1 MRQKP
6 VKASAFTLLPVDV
19 QNLLIQNGAVPV
31 NDVFFPYWDNRD
43 KILLF
48 YGGYGSGKS
57 VFFADVLIN
66 RCLNDKYF
74 RLPYGRKVFDTIRE
88 SVFKTLTDRIEERGL
103 KHLFS
108 YSTADNSSMVIR
120 CKKNNNM
127 FIPFGGDKIEKLKSI
142 KDPSGIFC
150 EELDQFSLLDF
161 GVLLS
166 RLRTEKAE
174 LQFIGAFNST
184 TVKEGHWLKQTFFSK
199 ETNAQSAT
207 KVFCNY
213 TDNFFIDQKAYE
225 DTLWI
230 AAAFN
235 DQKFKEIAKGEWGAD
250 DKDNTFIYA
259 FRGKEFTNKIPGY
272 CHITDDMQPDY
283 SLPLILSFDF
293 NVEPITCSVWQHA
306 YDLSWISGLQEYR
319 LMNSDIF
326 ELCERI
332 MTDHPNAFFK
342 VTGDASGKNRTAIT
356 RGNKNYFQII
366 KSLLKLNSKQFVLPG
381 KNPYH
386 ANTRV
391 LANLLFAKHQA
402 LLLNRSMHHTI
413 IDIQNVE
420 VDENGSIAKGKDKHK
435 SHLLDTLLYYF
446 WNFHLSFLKRYGA
459 QLPKSESSH
468 PAEIKG

>member
-6 VKASAFTLLPVDV
+6 VKASAFLQLPVDV
-19 QNLLIQNGAVPV
+19 QKLLIDNGAVPV
-31 NDVFFPYWDNRD
+31 NDIFYPYWANRD

-57 VFFADVLIN
+57 VFFADILID
-66 RCLNDKYF
+66 RCMNDKYF

-150 EELDQFSLLDF
+150 EELDQFTLEDF
-161 GVLLS
+161 GILLS
-166 RLRTEKAE
+166 RLRTKKAK

-184 TVKEGHWLKQTFFSK
+184 VVKEGHWIRTTFFES
-199 ETNAQSAT
+199 TQQAAT

-213 TDNFFIDQKAYE
+213 TDNYFIDQKAYE
-225 DTLWI
+225 ETLWI
-230 AAAFN
+230 SAGFN
-235 DQKFKEIAKGEWGAD
+235 EQRFQEIAAGAWGSE

-259 FRGKEFTNKIPGY
+259 LRRKAVTDRTPGY
-272 CHITDDMQPDY
+272 CHIVDGMQPDY
-283 SLPLILSFDF
+283 SLPLVLSFDF

-306 YDLSWISGLQEYR
+306 PDLSWISGLQEYR

-332 MTDHPNAFFK
+332 LNDHPEAYFK
-342 VTGDASGKNRTAIT
+342 VTGDATGRSRTAIT
-356 RGNKNYFQII
+356 RGNKSYFYII
-366 KSLLKLNSKQFVLPG
+366 KTLLKINSKQFVLPTR
-381 KNPYH
+381 NPYH

-391 LANLLFAKHQA
+391 LANLLLAKHPA
-402 LLLNRSMHHTI
+402 LLINQSMKHFI
-413 IDIQNVE
+413 IDMESVE
-420 VDENGSIAKGKDKHK
+420 IDEVGGIAKGKDKHK
-435 SHLLDTLLYYF
+435 SHLLDTGLYYF
-446 WNFHLSFLKRYGA
+446 WNFHFKFLKRYNVE
-459 QLPKSESSH
+459 LPKSETTNYVK
-468 PAEIKG
+468 EI